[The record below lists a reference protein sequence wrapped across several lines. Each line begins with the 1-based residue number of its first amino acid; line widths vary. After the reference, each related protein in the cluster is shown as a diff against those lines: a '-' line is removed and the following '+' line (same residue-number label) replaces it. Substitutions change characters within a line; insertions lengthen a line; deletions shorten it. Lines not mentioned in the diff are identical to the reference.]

1 MFGRKDS
8 AAGLGHEQVGTILG
22 KGSVVDGPL
31 TTEQTTRIDGT
42 VNGDFKT
49 TGSLIVGQEGK
60 ITGAVICV
68 NAYIAGEVT
77 GNITA
82 PEGKVEISDTGKV
95 IGDVACKGIVIDE
108 NAVFQGQCDM
118 TGVDKTAEASSDNK
132 PAEDKP
138 DEEKKEEEKKE
149 EEKK

>member
-31 TTEQTTRIDGT
+31 SAEQSTRIDGT
-42 VNGDFKT
+42 VNGDVKIK
-49 TGSLIVGQEGK
+49 GSLIVGQEGK
-60 ITGAVICV
+60 ITGAVSCV
-68 NAYIAGEVT
+68 NAYIAGEIT

-118 TGVDKTAEASSDNK
+118 TGVDKTAEAASDNK
-132 PAEDKP
+132 PAEEKTAEEKTEKNT
-138 DEEKKEEEKKE
+138 EEKK
-149 EEKK
+149 

>member
-8 AAGLGHEQVGTILG
+8 AGGPGHEQVGTILG
-22 KGSVVDGPL
+22 KGSVVDGPFSA
-31 TTEQTTRIDGT
+31 EQSTRIDGT
-42 VNGDFKT
+42 VNGDVKIN
-49 TGSLIVGQEGK
+49 GSLIMGQEGK
-60 ITGAVICV
+60 ITGAVSCV
-68 NAYIAGEVT
+68 NAYIAGEIT

-118 TGVDKTAEASSDNK
+118 TGVDKTAEEK
-132 PAEDKP
+132 PAEEKA
-138 DEEKKEEEKKE
+138 EEKKEENS